1 MKKFKYLTLLSLSML
16 LLTSCDSV
24 HRSIEREISIFG
36 VDINDQAEQ
45 TAMIEQVASGTL
57 ASRADNSHVI
67 SIDVKISPFG
77 LFETGNAGY
86 GYYKYN
92 SANDTVTF
100 NLDTSGSS
108 TLKVDLDAEQ
118 KLDVNFKILNFN
130 IFEQKDIQLQF
141 DPKPLNELFDL
152 KFISEIDKSVI
163 KRYRKSQFGIDFDS
177 LDNSY
182 DAYIFDLDADYINQ
196 QLNNETLKFNS
207 DVVISFLSERY
218 FFDQISIIHL
228 TGSVLI
234 NNSINADVKIF
245 LYNLKP

>member
-1 MKKFKYLTLLSLSML
+1 MKKLKYLTLLSLSML
-16 LLTSCDSV
+16 LLTSCGDTV
-24 HRSIEREISIFG
+24 HRSIEREISIYG

-67 SIDVKISPFG
+67 AIDVEISQFG
-77 LFETGNAGY
+77 LIETGVAGY

-100 NLDTSGSS
+100 NLDTSGRS

-141 DPKPLNELFDL
+141 DSKPLNELFDL

-163 KRYRKSQFGIDFDS
+163 KRYRKSQRGIDIS

-207 DVVISFLSERY
+207 DVVISFLSELSSV
-218 FFDQISIIHL
+218 QISIIHL

-234 NNSINADVKIF
+234 NNSISADVKIF